1 MSTSTTSRDCEIYVE
16 RDTTL
21 GEFAASIAFDVG
33 QPLAAISF
41 NGQASLGWLDRN
53 PPDLDEVRTIAARI
67 VADALRA
74 GDIISRLW
82 ALAAIAEERHAPRD
96 DSLPYQIGAA
106 RDSVR
111 AL

>member
-1 MSTSTTSRDCEIYVE
+1 MSTSTTSRPCGIHTA

-21 GEFAASIAFDVG
+21 GGFAASIAFEVG

-41 NGQASLGWLDRN
+41 NSGASLAWLDRN
-53 PPDLDEVRTIAARI
+53 PPDLDEVRTLAARI

-74 GDIISRLW
+74 GDIVSRLW
-82 ALAAIAEERHAPRD
+82 VLAAMAERGLAPRT
-96 DSLPYQIGAA
+96 DSLPYLIGAEH
-106 RDSVR
+106 DSIR